1 MLARGDR
8 RRLEEAWRHAAKAED
23 APPTLL
29 ALSRRLRVVAELS
42 AARLPHARVVA
53 KHGVACGVGAARF
66 VETLLRDRGG
76 DARLAPTLLPLLCAV
91 LLEAD
96 DDEAVEESSSSRDAR
111 LDAADA
117 ARAPLWA
124 ALFDALAAHEQ
135 WRPLLATAARLA
147 PRPWFRSFR
156 ARLCDGAV
164 ARALAAPCAALAQR
178 AVLRRRARAAA
189 SWDEDQ
195 STEAADDSDAR
206 AVLEDVASVA
216 RARPSA
222 VDSAL
227 LAAIRDA
234 LKTFHPA
241 ALATFDGTAAAPA
254 ARSSSFG
261 GRRISLG
268 GPSPE

>member
-1 MLARGDR
+1 M
-8 RRLEEAWRHAAKAED
+8 
-23 APPTLL
+23 
-29 ALSRRLRVVAELS
+29 
-42 AARLPHARVVA
+42 
-53 KHGVACGVGAARF
+53 
-66 VETLLRDRGG
+66 LRDRGG

-147 PRPWFRSFR
+147 PRPWFRSCR

-164 ARALAAPCAALAQR
+164 KRALAAPCAALAQR
-178 AVLRRRARAAA
+178 AVTRRRARAAA

-195 STEAADDSDAR
+195 GDQAVDDSDAR

-222 VDSAL
+222 VDGPL
-227 LAAIRDA
+227 LASIRDA
-234 LKTFHPA
+234 LRAFHPA
-241 ALATFDGTAAAPA
+241 ALAAFDGTAAAPA